1 MFEKLSRR
9 EVWRYLGYK
18 GSEPDETVCRLVEE
32 TIEMVENA
40 AVPRQVS
47 RRVTCKI
54 QPDNRLFL
62 GSLEVTSQSLAKH
75 LHDCSEVILFA
86 ATLGSGIDR
95 LLQRYNRLQ
104 VSRAAILQAV
114 SAAAVEEWC
123 DQCQKQLEDGLEEGL
138 YLRPRFSPGYGDLPL
153 AFQRPLLES
162 LEAGK
167 RIGIELTDTL
177 LMTPTKSVS
186 AIIGITSDK
195 KSCTVHHCA
204 ACAKTDCPFR
214 KV

>member
-47 RRVTCKI
+47 RRGTCKS
-54 QPDNRLFL
+54 QPDKRLFR

-75 LHDCSEVILFA
+75 LRDCNEVILFA

-104 VSRAAILQAV
+104 VSRAAVLQAV

-123 DQCQKQLEDGLEEGL
+123 DQCQKQLGDGLEEGL

>member
-1 MFEKLSRR
+1 MFENLNRR

-18 GSEPDETVCRLVEE
+18 GNQPDETVCRMIE
-32 TIEMVENA
+32 EMVGMVETVA
-40 AVPRQVS
+40 APRQVS
-47 RRVTCKI
+47 RRVECKI
-54 QPDNRLFL
+54 EDDVIWL
-62 GSLEVTSQSLAKH
+62 GTRQVRSWSLARH
-75 LHDCSEVILFA
+75 LQGCDEAFLFA
-86 ATLGSGIDR
+86 ATLGTGIDR

-104 VSRAAILQAV
+104 VSRAAVLQAV

-123 DQCQKQLEDGLEEGL
+123 DQCQKQLEDGLEPGL

-153 AFQRPLLES
+153 EFQRPLLES

-186 AIIGITSDK
+186 AIIGITSDR
-195 KSCTVHHCA
+195 KSCSVHRCA
-204 ACAKTDCPFR
+204 ACTKVDCPFR
-214 KV
+214 KE

>member
-18 GSEPDETVCRLVEE
+18 GNQPDETVCRMVEE
-32 TIEMVENA
+32 TIDMVETA
-40 AVPRQVS
+40 AAPRQIS

-54 QPDNRLFL
+54 QPGGRLFL
-62 GSLEVTSQSLAKH
+62 DSMEVKSQSLAKH
-75 LHDCSEVILFA
+75 LHGCNEVILFA
-86 ATLGSGIDR
+86 ATLGTGIDR

-104 VSRAAILQAV
+104 VSRAAVLQAV

-123 DQCQKQLEDGLEEGL
+123 DLCQKQLEEGLEPGL

-153 AFQRPLLES
+153 SFQRSLLDS

-195 KSCTVHHCA
+195 KSCSVHNCA